1 MASRP
6 QIAAR
11 PPIAWRISLLCLV
24 GLAALS
30 SCARYPLQERPEPPP
45 EDSQAADDLAALG
58 PMRRGVPEAFL
69 PAVEAIITAIK
80 EKDNVTARSALNALF
95 RRNPDSITMEL
106 ARGFERLLDGRLRVS
121 WMDLR
126 LEASEDPEVPG
137 NYELELVLSH
147 HGTEELVYRAG
158 GARLFVGQVAV
169 GLDGSGQ
176 RGTRRDATPFP
187 EEVVLLPNEEQ
198 RFPVAALALNP
209 PKGVL
214 AFASRLRFDLLP
226 GQFKMDDGRYL
237 PAQNV
242 ASPSTE
248 IVRLAGNLPNA
259 AVEPQELVDYV
270 KKPRPFVPA
279 MMERA
284 VRIAPERRDE
294 ALDLLTEWV
303 AETDTVSVETIVPAL
318 RWLART
324 DSPGG
329 SAAAWRA
336 YMANRAQHYSSSHV
350 AGGLNL
356 PGS

>member
-1 MASRP
+1 MGLV
-6 QIAAR
+6 
-11 PPIAWRISLLCLV
+11 SLL
-24 GLAALS
+24 G
-30 SCARYPLQERPEPPP
+30 CARYPLQERPEPPP
-45 EDSQAADDLAALG
+45 TDSEAADDLASLG
-58 PMRRGVPEAFL
+58 PMRRGVPEAYL

-80 EKDNVTARSALNALF
+80 EDDNVTARSALNALL
-95 RRNPDSITMEL
+95 RRNPDAHTMEL

-126 LEASEDPEVPG
+126 LEAVEDPEVAG
-137 NYELELVLSH
+137 DYELVLVLSH
-147 HGTEELVYRAG
+147 HGTEDLVYRAG

-169 GLDGSGQ
+169 GPDGSGQ

-187 EEVVLLPNEEQ
+187 EEVVLLPDEEQ
-198 RFPVAALALNP
+198 RFPVAKLALNP
-209 PKGVL
+209 PQGVL
-214 AFASRLRFDLLP
+214 AFASRLRLDLLP

-237 PAQNV
+237 PAQNIP
-242 ASPSTE
+242 SPSTE

-259 AVEPQELVDYV
+259 AVEPQELVEYV
-270 KKPRPFVPA
+270 QKPRPYVPA

-294 ALDLLTEWV
+294 ALDLLTDWV
-303 AETDTVSVETIVPAL
+303 AETDTVSLETIVPAL

-336 YMANRAQHYSSSHV
+336 YMANRAEHYTSSRET
-350 AGGLNL
+350 GGLNL